1 MSAQRIH
8 SPNPYCLHPL
18 FPSTVPPHF
27 LKTAAMLPGLFTT
40 TTTTTTT
47 LYTSYS
53 IMHHSTC
60 PIHSC
65 PFNAKSTRFP
75 LPKRRTS

>member
-1 MSAQRIH
+1 
-8 SPNPYCLHPL
+8 
-18 FPSTVPPHF
+18 
-27 LKTAAMLPGLFTT
+27 MLPGLFTTT